1 MNTEEIKRNY
11 QSPEVLVLEID
22 LNRNLLETM
31 SGTEVPTGG
40 QIDDSRRQR
49 DLWDDT
55 PTNTDIWE
63 GNISVED

>member
-1 MNTEEIKRNY
+1 M
-11 QSPEVLVLEID
+11 LVLEID
-22 LNRNLLETM
+22 LSRNLLETM

-63 GNISVED
+63 GDISEED